1 MNAQKIG
8 AILRDLR
15 GTKTLGEVSNAVKI
29 SVSALTMYE
38 NGKRVP
44 RDEIKIRL
52 ARYYQRKVEDIFFA
66 QQCHEK

>member
-8 AILRDLR
+8 AILRNLR
-15 GTKTLGEVSNAVKI
+15 GTKTLGEVSKAVKI

-66 QQCHEK
+66 Q